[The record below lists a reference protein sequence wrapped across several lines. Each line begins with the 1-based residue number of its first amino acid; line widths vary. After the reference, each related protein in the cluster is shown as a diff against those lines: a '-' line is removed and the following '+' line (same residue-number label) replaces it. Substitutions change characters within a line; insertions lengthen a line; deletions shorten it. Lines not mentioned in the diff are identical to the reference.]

1 MLDLFA
7 TDTDAIAGIPDPVT
21 ATVRVFVKYEG
32 ATEILVKRVVG
43 EKEEPFRQMNPWV
56 GDFAGGV
63 RDYECPLD
71 TEVTY
76 RAYAYDAAGDQ
87 IEGVLESQPFVLD
100 SYTEKNGGASGCWLR
115 PISRPGL
122 GLQVDVSS
130 WRQYNSAGRAQTFD
144 VLNQRERVAVTM
156 ARDLYTSTL
165 QVYTYSLKE
174 EQRMNNIL
182 GTGEPLVFL
191 HPAEYGS
198 QTRTYM
204 VGFRVADLRVSTF
217 AAEEVREWAIEVEE
231 IAYPAGTATPTVFN
245 KWDDV
250 LSWDEEW
257 VLVGEEKEIWV
268 ALPETYPIEPLSLPQ
283 SRSSAVPAVV
293 AWGF

>member
-1 MLDLFA
+1 MLEFA
-7 TDTDAIAGIPDPVT
+7 TDTDAIAGLPDPVT

-43 EKEEPFRQMNPWV
+43 EDEEPFRQMNPWI

-71 TEVTY
+71 VEVRY
-76 RAYAYDAAGDQ
+76 RAYAFDDTGQPID
-87 IEGVLESQPFVLD
+87 GVLESEPFVLD
-100 SYTEKNGGASGCWLR
+100 SFTEHDGGASGCWLR
-115 PISRPGL
+115 PIGRPGL
-122 GLQVDVSS
+122 GLQIDVADWS
-130 WRQYNSAGRAQTFD
+130 QYNSTGRAQTFD

-165 QVYTYSLKE
+165 QVYTYTLKE

-191 HPAEYGS
+191 HPQEYGS

-204 VGFRVADLRVSTF
+204 VGFRVADTRVSTW
-217 AAEEVREWAIEVEE
+217 AGEEVREWSIEVEE
-231 IAYPAGTATPTVFN
+231 IAYPEGTATPTVFN

-250 LSWDEEW
+250 KSWDEEW

-268 ALPETYPIEPLSLPQ
+268 ALPETYPIEPLILRQKASKK
-283 SRSSAVPAVV
+283 VPAVV

>member
-1 MLDLFA
+1 MLEFA

-43 EKEEPFRQMNPWV
+43 ETEEPFRQMNPWV

-71 TEVTY
+71 REITY
-76 RAYAYDAAGDQ
+76 RAYAYDSNGDL
-87 IEGVLESQPFVLD
+87 IDGVLESEPFVLD
-100 SYTEKNGGASGCWLR
+100 SYTETDGGGSGCWLR
-115 PISRPGL
+115 PIGRPGL
-122 GLQVDVSS
+122 GLQVDVSDWS
-130 WRQYNSAGRAQTFD
+130 QYQSAGRAQTFD

-165 QVYTYSLKE
+165 QIYTYSLKE

-191 HPAEYGS
+191 HPESYGS
-198 QTRTYM
+198 QSRTYM
-204 VGFRVADLRVSTF
+204 VGFRVADTRVSTF

-231 IAYPAGTATPTVFN
+231 IAYPEGTATPTVFN

-257 VLVGEEKEIWV
+257 TIVGDEKEIWV
-268 ALPETYPIEPLSLPQ
+268 ALPETYPIEPLSLRQ
-283 SRSSAVPAVV
+283 KKSSSLPAVV
-293 AWGF
+293 SWGF

>member
-1 MLDLFA
+1 MTVFA

-21 ATVRVFVKYEG
+21 ATVRVFMKYEG
-32 ATEILVKRVVG
+32 AAEVLVKRVVG

-63 RDYECPLD
+63 RDYECPLGL
-71 TEVTY
+71 EVRY
-76 RAYAYDAAGDQ
+76 RAYAYDEAGQQ
-87 IEGVLESQPFVLD
+87 IDGVLESEPFVLD
-100 SYTEKNGGASGCWLR
+100 AYTEAGHSGSWLR

-122 GLQVDVSS
+122 GIEIDISS
-130 WRQYNSAGRAQTFD
+130 WQQYQSTGRAQTFD

-156 ARDLYTSTL
+156 ARDLYTSRL
-165 QVYTYSLKE
+165 DLYTYSLKE
-174 EQRMNNIL
+174 EVRMDNIL
-182 GTGEPLVFL
+182 GTGEPLCL
-191 HPAEYGS
+191 LKPPEHGA
-198 QTRTYM
+198 QTRTYL
-204 VGFRVADLRVSTF
+204 VGFRVADTRVSTF
-217 AAEEVREWAIEVEE
+217 AAEQVREWSIEVEE
-231 IAYPAGTATPTVFN
+231 IAYPEGTATPTVFN

-268 ALPETYPIEPLSLPQ
+268 ALPETYPIEPLSLRQKPT
-283 SRSSAVPAVV
+283 SSLPAVV